1 MITALRP
8 AAVAADGTSRWSVST
23 DDGAAFE
30 AVFQPWPGDSTICM
44 SAQAGCG
51 FGCAHCATT
60 YADVQ
65 FRRSLTADEIVD
77 TVTRIARVHGDGRVR
92 TVDFSGTGDASRNWV
107 AVADAVRRLRVAA
120 VCRTVGITSVAPQRW
135 VRQLLA
141 SDETHWPDE
150 LLVSLH
156 GATRE
161 ARRLVVTNGE
171 DPARAIGGWSD
182 VATRGSVTLAYV
194 MHEGN
199 TRSRDLQALVGLLG
213 PHDGFSGLRLTPLN
227 AVAGI
232 PLVPARDPAGFV
244 TAVREALPSWQ
255 VRTVDPIGL
264 DVEAGCG
271 QLRVR

>member
-1 MITALRP
+1 VITALRP

-77 TVTRIARVHGDGRVR
+77 TVVRIAAAHGDGRVR

-107 AVADAVRRLRVAA
+107 AVTEAIDRLRTAD
-120 VCRTVGITSVAPQRW
+120 VCRSVGVTSVAPQRW
-135 VRQLLA
+135 IRQLLD
-141 SDETHWPDE
+141 SDESQWPDD
-150 LLVSLH
+150 LLFSLH

-161 ARRLVVTNGE
+161 SRRLVVTNGE
-171 DPARAIGGWSD
+171 DPARAIGAWSD
-182 VATRGSVTLAYV
+182 VAARGSVTLNHV

-199 TRSRDLQALVGLLG
+199 TRPADLEALVGLLG
-213 PHDGFSGLRLTPLN
+213 PHEGFSGLRLTPLN
-227 AVAGI
+227 GVAGI
-232 PLVPARDPAGFV
+232 PLVPAPDPDGFV
-244 TAVREALPSWQ
+244 AALRDSLPSWQ
-255 VRTVDPIGL
+255 VRTVDPMGL